1 MTYCLN
7 PDCPKPQN
15 PPTATNFCQS
25 CGNKL
30 LLNNLFRATR
40 LLGQG
45 GFGKTFLAVN
55 LGRFEEVC
63 VIKQLSTPP
72 HVQQNPALLQEY
84 LRLFNSEAK
93 QLYKLGESHSQIP
106 KLISYF
112 EQDGYLYLVQ
122 EFISGQN
129 LLEEMQ
135 QQGAFSEEKILHLL
149 RDLLPVI
156 KFIHSQQQLRATSS
170 QKTSFAAKLMINLC

>member
-1 MTYCLN
+1 M
-7 PDCPKPQN
+7 
-15 PPTATNFCQS
+15 
-25 CGNKL
+25 
-30 LLNNLFRATR
+30 
-40 LLGQG
+40 
-45 GFGKTFLAVN
+45 N
-55 LGRFEEVC
+55 LGRFDEVC

-112 EQDGYLYLVQ
+112 EQDGYLDLVQ

-135 QQGAFSEEKILHLL
+135 QQGAFSI
-149 RDLLPVI
+149 V
-156 KFIHSQQQLRATSS
+156 
-170 QKTSFAAKLMINLC
+170 C